1 MDNNYYPGVTEESLL
16 KRVEIFLE
24 DGDFSR
30 ADEYCERVLDM
41 NVENGNAYLFKLLAE
56 LGFSKKEQLFDL
68 PEPFYEHKLCLKIM
82 RFGDEELKKE
92 VDDINKSIIARN
104 EEAARLARYENALSR
119 KESTSIRELT
129 AVCSIFRSLENYKD
143 SKALLEDCTLRAEK
157 IYDESYNANYLLI
170 KEKEQ
175 EISNLK
181 YHNSTSLAEK
191 EGYDDYISD
200 HQGRKV
206 FDYSKLLCGLI
217 AVIGIF
223 VAVTVSLP
231 FFEGDITF
239 TTAIRYLSSRTG
251 PALLI
256 TAAAAFLALKL
267 SKLMVKNQKSNLLED
282 ISTAA
287 QRARELTEE
296 VKQNEAEILF
306 LQKELDESLSAL
318 RKLNEEFD
326 LFNEAR
332 EVKQENTTV

>member
-16 KRVEIFLE
+16 RRVEVFLE

-41 NVENGNAYLFKLLAE
+41 NVANGRAYLFKLLAE

-82 RFGDEELKKE
+82 RFGDDALKKE

-104 EEAARLARYENALSR
+104 EEAARLARYEKAVFR
-119 KESTSIRELT
+119 MDSTSIRELT
-129 AVCSIFRSLENYKD
+129 AVCSIFRSLDDYKE
-143 SKALLEDCTLRAEK
+143 SKSFLEKCTLRAEK
-157 IYDESYNANYLLI
+157 IYDESYNANYLRI

-175 EISNLK
+175 EISNIK
-181 YHNSTSLAEK
+181 YHNSTALAEK
-191 EGYDDYISD
+191 EGYDDYISE
-200 HQGRKV
+200 HQGRKI

-217 AVIGIF
+217 AVIGVFIA
-223 VAVTVSLP
+223 VAISIP
-231 FFEGDITF
+231 FFEGDVTF
-239 TTAIRYLSSRTG
+239 STVIRCLSTSTL

-256 TAAAAFLALKL
+256 TAAAAFLGLKL

-326 LFNEAR
+326 LFNEER
-332 EVKQENTTV
+332 EVKQENTTI

>member
-41 NVENGNAYLFKLLAE
+41 NVGNGRAYLFKLLAE
-56 LGFSKKEQLFDL
+56 LGFSKKEQLYDL
-68 PEPFYEHKLCLKIM
+68 PEPFYEHKLYLKIM
-82 RFGDEELKKE
+82 RFGDDALKKE
-92 VDDINKSIIARN
+92 IDDINKSIIARN

-119 KESTSIRELT
+119 KDSTSIRELT
-129 AVCSIFRSLENYKD
+129 AVCSIFRSLDDYKE
-143 SKALLEDCTLRAEK
+143 SKSFLEQCTLRAEK
-157 IYDESYNANYLLI
+157 IYDESYNANYLRI

-200 HQGRKV
+200 HQGRKI

-217 AVIGIF
+217 AVIGVLI
-223 VAVTVSLP
+223 AVTITLP
-231 FFEGDITF
+231 FFEEGDITF
-239 TTAIRYLSSRTG
+239 TSVIRCLSTSTL
-251 PALLI
+251 PALLV
-256 TAAAAFLALKL
+256 TAAAAFLGLKL
-267 SKLMVKNQKSNLLED
+267 SKLMIKKQKSNLLED

-287 QRARELTEE
+287 QRARELTED

-318 RKLNEEFD
+318 RMLNEEFD
-326 LFNEAR
+326 LFNEGR
-332 EVKQENTTV
+332 EKINN

>member
-16 KRVEIFLE
+16 KRVEVFLE

-41 NVENGNAYLFKLLAE
+41 NVENGKAYLFKLLAE

-82 RFGDEELKKE
+82 RFGDEKLKKE
-92 VDDINKSIIARN
+92 IDEINKSIIARN

-119 KESTSIRELT
+119 KDSTSIRELT
-129 AVCSIFRSLENYKD
+129 SVCSIFRSLDDYKE
-143 SKALLEDCTLRAEK
+143 SKSFLEQCTLRAEN
-157 IYDESYNANYLLI
+157 IYDESYNANYLRI

-191 EGYDDYISD
+191 EGYDDYISE

-206 FDYSKLLCGLI
+206 FDYSKLLCGLLTVIGVLI
-217 AVIGIF
+217 AVTI
-223 VAVTVSLP
+223 SLP
-231 FFEGDITF
+231 FFEGDVTF
-239 TTAIRYLSSRTG
+239 STVIRCLSTSTL

-256 TAAAAFLALKL
+256 TAAAAFAGLKI
-267 SKLMVKNQKSNLLED
+267 SKLMIKKQKSNLLED

-287 QRARELTEE
+287 QRARELAEE
-296 VKQNEAEILF
+296 VTQNENEILF
-306 LQKELDESLSAL
+306 LQKELDESLSTL
-318 RKLNEEFD
+318 RMLNEEFD
-326 LFNEAR
+326 LFNEER
-332 EVKQENTTV
+332 EVKQ